1 MSESNEDKNNNS
13 KKQNDEA
20 FNLIQTIMGE
30 KNLLNMDQQQ
40 NFINPQQNQQ
50 NSNINKKKSN
60 SNNTNGSSERIQI
73 MNDMKKLIDNNDYE
87 SIKKILKESTMII
100 LQSKNKL
107 LNLSFNKYILKNN
120 LEQRK
125 IILELITHG
134 ADPNHNLNFEIDD
147 KTKKNFIQSFLIN
160 TNIKINPLIFCVL
173 TGDYEL
179 FEILKNKV
187 NLSTNNEDNNT
198 ERNNNNLNKNYF
210 FYFFENDLNMENK
223 YKIAYEILLIK
234 NNNNNIKIN
243 INDYDKQTG
252 MTLLMISVKMQYKN
266 FINLFLDNNADI
278 NRQNLIDG
286 NTALHYAA
294 LVKNKEI
301 IELFLKNKNCNLL
314 IKNNNNETIVD
325 VASKTNSTEIYSLL
339 ASKYTEQ
346 QKIYE
351 DKKLQEKN
359 SDYNYNNNKNNLD
372 NYNGYNNMIINNNI
386 EESDETKGSD
396 EGLDIIKKNQ
406 VNNSIEYLSSYL
418 EIPIQL
424 DDHPN
429 YNNYYDSNS
438 INNFQN
444 NNNVYGQNDI
454 NNNKGNIRNY
464 IRFNST
470 PILNINLKTEK
481 DEDLLILDNLKK
493 ENDEYD
499 YEFEQIEK
507 RLEQV
512 YNEHSKLLKE
522 LSKVNNDIKSA
533 ENEMEKI
540 NRQIKD
546 NENKNLNDINKINI
560 QKNAENSALDILLS
574 QENFINLKKCHDI
587 LLNDEEYL
595 YKKFSDEIFDDN
607 QIKANLTKDI
617 IDFQK
622 YNKSQ
627 IKQKSDKIYSIRS
640 SIHQVLE
647 FNKYDY
653 NVYIFGSYATGLCL
667 PWSDLDLILVSK
679 NQNIKND
686 SSISILQEIKNLLN
700 NENWIFTP
708 TLVTD
713 YAFPYITFSTDEKHG
728 FIKVNLTIQD
738 NKNNGY
744 KCVKYIQDFLNSY
757 KNLEP
762 LTIIIKQLMKC
773 ANTLFSL
780 SNYPINNNNNN
791 SVETLN
797 SYSIILM
804 IVYFLQFKLMGRMDR
819 TVEMINN
826 PDNLGELFIN
836 FLLYYINYD
845 YNEKNYI
852 FVRTGLKDS
861 IESDDYLYLS
871 SFRSKLII
879 IDPLDHKNNVSLK
892 TGDFRN
898 IPIILKLTYY
908 SSKVKCDCS
917 CHYLK
922 SYNKN
927 EDKKNYN
934 NNKENKKYVELG
946 TQHCILKKIFQTAFR
961 INSNVSKVN
970 N

>member
-1 MSESNEDKNNNS
+1 MSESNEDKNINS
-13 KKQNDEA
+13 KKQNNEQT
-20 FNLIQTIMGE
+20 FNLVKTILDE
-30 KNLLNMDQQQ
+30 KNKLNKNQQP
-40 NFINPQQNQQ
+40 NFINPLHNQQ
-50 NSNINKKKSN
+50 NSNINKSKSN
-60 SNNTNGSSERIQI
+60 SNNTNGSITRIQIQI
-73 MNDMKKLIDNNDYE
+73 MNDMKNKIDHNDYE
-87 SIKKILKESTMII
+87 SIKKLLKESIFP
-100 LQSKNKL
+100 LQSKNVL
-107 LNLSFNKYILKNN
+107 LNLSFNKYNLINN
-120 LEQRK
+120 IEQRK
-125 IILELITHG
+125 IILELINHG
-134 ADPNHNLNFEIDD
+134 ADPNHNLNFEIND
-147 KTKKNFIQSFLIN
+147 KTKNNFIQSFLIN
-160 TNIKINPLIFCVL
+160 TNIKINPLLYCCL

-187 NLSTNNEDNNT
+187 NLSTNNEENISNHS
-198 ERNNNNLNKNYF
+198 NNLNKNYF

-223 YKIAYEILLIK
+223 YKIAYDILLLK
-234 NNNNNIKIN
+234 NKNNNIKIN

-252 MTLLMISVKMQYKN
+252 LTLLMISVKMQYIN
-266 FINLFLDNNADI
+266 FINLFLDNDADI
-278 NRQNLIDG
+278 NKQNLIDG

-314 IKNNNNETIVD
+314 IKNNNKETIVD
-325 VASKTNSTEIYSLL
+325 VASKTNSTEIYTLL

-346 QKIYE
+346 QQIYE
-351 DKKLQEKN
+351 DKKSKEEN
-359 SDYNYNNNKNNLD
+359 IDYNYNKNNRNNLD
-372 NYNGYNNMIINNNI
+372 NYHGYNNMIINNNI

-406 VNNSIEYLSSYL
+406 VNNNIEELSSYL
-418 EIPIQL
+418 EIPFQF
-424 DDHPN
+424 DYHPN
-429 YNNYYDSNS
+429 YNNYYDSNNL
-438 INNFQN
+438 NNFQN
-444 NNNVYGQNDI
+444 NNSNYGQNDI
-454 NNNKGNIRNY
+454 NNKGNIRNY
-464 IRFNST
+464 LRFNST

-499 YEFEQIEK
+499 YKFEQIEK
-507 RLEQV
+507 SLEQV

-533 ENEMEKI
+533 EIEMEKI
-540 NRQIKD
+540 TRQIKE

-574 QENFINLKKCHDI
+574 QENFINLKKCHEI

-595 YKKFSDEIFDDN
+595 NKKFSDEIFDDN
-607 QIKANLTKDI
+607 QIKVNLTKDI

-640 SIHQVLE
+640 SLHQVLE

-653 NVYIFGSYATGLCL
+653 NVYIFGSYATGLSL

-686 SSISILQEIKNLLN
+686 NTISILQEIKNLLN

-708 TLVTD
+708 NLITD

-744 KCVKYIQDFLNSY
+744 KSVNIIQDFLKSY

-762 LTIIIKQLMKC
+762 LTLIIKQLMKC
-773 ANTLFSL
+773 SNTLFSL
-780 SNYPINNNNNN
+780 SNYSINN
-791 SVETLN
+791 SSETLN

-804 IVYFLQFKLMGRMDR
+804 IVYYLQFKLMGRMDR

-861 IESDDYLYLS
+861 IESDDYLYLN
-871 SFRSKLII
+871 SFRTKLII

-898 IPIILKLTYY
+898 IPIIFKLTYY

-922 SYNKN
+922 TYNKN
-927 EDKKNYN
+927 EEKKNYN
-934 NNKENKKYVELG
+934 NNKENKKYVDLG

-961 INSNVSKVN
+961 INSNVPKVN

>member
-1 MSESNEDKNNNS
+1 MSESNEDKNTNS
-13 KKQNDEA
+13 KKQNNEQTYNLVQSIMDETK
-20 FNLIQTIMGE
+20 NQQQHNITIM
-30 KNLLNMDQQQ
+30 
-40 NFINPQQNQQ
+40 
-50 NSNINKKKSN
+50 
-60 SNNTNGSSERIQI
+60 QI
-73 MNDMKKLIDNNDYE
+73 MSDMKIKIDNDDYE
-87 SIKKILKESTMII
+87 SIKKLLKESTIT
-100 LQSKNKL
+100 LQSKNNL
-107 LNLSFNKYILKNN
+107 LNISFNNYNSKNN
-120 LEQRK
+120 IEQRK
-125 IILELITHG
+125 IILELINHG
-134 ADPNHNLNFEIDD
+134 ADPNHNLNFEIND
-147 KTKKNFIQSFLIN
+147 KTKKNFIQSFLIS
-160 TNIKINPLIFCVL
+160 TNIKINPLIYCCL

-187 NLSTNNEDNNT
+187 NLSANNEENT
-198 ERNNNNLNKNYF
+198 NNNNHNNNNNNSNKNYF

-223 YKIAYEILLIK
+223 YKIAYDILSLK
-234 NNNNNIKIN
+234 NENNNIKIN

-252 MTLLMISVKMQYKN
+252 MTLLMISVKLQYIN

-278 NRQNLIDG
+278 NIQNLFDG

-314 IKNNNNETIVD
+314 IKNNNKETIID
-325 VASKTNSTEIYSLL
+325 VASKTNSTEIYTLF
-339 ASKYTEQ
+339 ARKYSEQ

-359 SDYNYNNNKNNLD
+359 NDYNYNNNKNILD

-386 EESDETKGSD
+386 EEIDETKGSD
-396 EGLDIIKKNQ
+396 EGLDIIKKYQ
-406 VNNSIEYLSSYL
+406 VNNSIDEVTSSYL
-418 EIPIQL
+418 EIPVQF
-424 DDHPN
+424 DYHSN
-429 YNNYYDSNS
+429 YNNNYYDSNN

-444 NNNVYGQNDI
+444 NNNFGQNDI

-464 IRFNST
+464 LKFNST
-470 PILNINLKTEK
+470 PILNISLKSEK

-522 LSKVNNDIKSA
+522 LAKVNNDIKSA

-540 NRQIKD
+540 TRQIKD
-546 NENKNLNDINKINI
+546 NENKNMNDINKINI
-560 QKNAENSALDILLS
+560 QKNVENSALDILLS

-595 YKKFSDEIFDDN
+595 NKKFSNEIFDDN

-627 IKQKSDKIYSIRS
+627 IKQKSDKIYNIRS
-640 SIHQVLE
+640 SLHQVLE
-647 FNKYDY
+647 LNKYDY

-686 SSISILQEIKNLLN
+686 NTISILQEIKDLLN

-708 TLVTD
+708 NLITD

-744 KCVKYIQDFLNSY
+744 KCVKIIQEFLNSY

-762 LTIIIKQLMKC
+762 LTLIIKQLMKC
-773 ANTLFSL
+773 SNTLFSL
-780 SNYPINNNNNN
+780 SNYSINNV
-791 SVETLN
+791 SETLN

-804 IVYFLQFKLMGRMDR
+804 IVHHLQLKLMGRMDR

-826 PDNLGELFIN
+826 PDNLGELFIS
-836 FLLYYINYD
+836 FLIYYFKYD
-845 YNEKNYI
+845 YSEKSYI

-861 IESDDYLYLS
+861 LESDDYLYLN
-871 SFRSKLII
+871 SFRTKLII
-879 IDPLDHKNNVSLK
+879 IDPLDHKNNVSFK
-892 TGDFRN
+892 TDFKN
-898 IPIILKLTYY
+898 IPIIFNLTYI
-908 SSKVKCDCS
+908 SSNVKCDCS

-927 EDKKNYN
+927 EEKKNYN
-934 NNKENKKYVELG
+934 NIKDNKKYVDLG

-961 INSNVSKVN
+961 INSNIPKVN